1 MFEEHFDPDL
11 EHPTLADGWAADD
24 LRLLDEVANLG
35 LELAE
40 CITAEMRI
48 HAAACERGEVAPL
61 PPGEAGKIITA
72 FTRVAR
78 CVRLTLA
85 LKAHAC
91 GGEAAGSQTKALV
104 IRFDPSHLSSAADGQ
119 DTLDPVRDQTQRE
132 RAERQDQERARERES
147 EVFVFRSPNHAL
159 GQICRGLG
167 LPVNLDENTDTTE
180 RFWLGTPPCDDND
193 DSLDA
198 SNDPLFEDN
207 ADLGPDALRARFMA
221 RWMTSPPDKS
231 PGDANPRG
239 PP

>member
-1 MFEEHFDPDL
+1 MFEEHFDPDV

-24 LRLLDEVANLG
+24 LRLLDEIANLG

-61 PPGEAGKIITA
+61 PPAEAGKIITA

-85 LKAHAC
+85 LKAYAC
-91 GGEAAGSQTKALV
+91 GGEAAGSQTKAMV
-104 IRFDPSHLSSAADGQ
+104 IRFDPGHTSSAADGQ
-119 DTLDPVRDQTQRE
+119 DTLDPLRDQTQRD
-132 RAERQDQERARERES
+132 RAERQDQEQARERES

-159 GQICRGLG
+159 GQICKGLG
-167 LPVNLDENTDTTE
+167 LPVNFDDDIDTTE
-180 RFWLGTPPCDDND
+180 RFWPSTPPCDDD
-193 DSLDA
+193 GARDS
-198 SNDPLFEDN
+198 SKDPLFEFD
-207 ADLGPDALRARFMA
+207 AGLGPDALRARLMA
-221 RWMTSPPDKS
+221 RWMTRPPDKR
-231 PGDANPRG
+231 PADTKPRG